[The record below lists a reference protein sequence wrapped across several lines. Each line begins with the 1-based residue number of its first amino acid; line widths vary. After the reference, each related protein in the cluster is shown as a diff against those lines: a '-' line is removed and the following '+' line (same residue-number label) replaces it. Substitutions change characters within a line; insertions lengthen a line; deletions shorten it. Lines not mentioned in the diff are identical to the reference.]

1 MHIQHASPA
10 KLSCNNAA
18 ACAAVVKRRAQSAAR
33 RRGRSAG
40 CRTENGA
47 RRSCPVAVPNGRA
60 AGRAGPADR
69 ASQRIFRICGYP
81 EGVKSLPLK
90 FGKQK
95 KTRKE
100 PSFYITGALAALT
113 DVMDQPLLTPASVAL
128 SLSPPRTPPYDSP
141 VRKLYNDPTAA
152 RRHLAGILQARDD
165 LNGGDASSDGG
176 GGYQSHAIASRI
188 LQLTS
193 DLKGLPLHP
202 HIPSSLS
209 LPVQVRRL

>member
-1 MHIQHASPA
+1 M
-10 KLSCNNAA
+10 SC
-18 ACAAVVKRRAQSAAR
+18 CRAE
-33 RRGRSAG
+33 RSG
-40 CRTENGA
+40 
-47 RRSCPVAVPNGRA
+47 
-60 AGRAGPADR
+60 GRAGGTGGPSEPTNLPNLRPGA
-69 ASQRIFRICGYP
+69 

-152 RRHLAGILQARDD
+152 RRHLAGILQAARDD
-165 LNGGDASSDGG
+165 LNGGGDASTSDGG